1 MPQRLRGN
9 DGFQD
14 APFCATTDHISIM
27 QEHANGELI
36 VDIRNRVAHLTLNRP
51 QALNALT
58 HGMIVSMANLFTQW
72 SKDETINAIVM
83 RGAGEKSF
91 CAGGDIRAL
100 RDSVLNDG
108 TLHHDF
114 FIDEYR
120 LDYQLHRYVK
130 PVICL
135 LDGIVMGGGMG
146 ISQGSGFRIVGP
158 KTKMAMPET
167 GIGLFPDVGG
177 SYFLSRSRVG
187 HYLGLTGQMIKA
199 ADAIY
204 ANLADRFM
212 TTDAIASLV
221 KKLDAHKW
229 SAKPAHDV
237 ATLIDALATAPADTA
252 TLAPLQTAIDEHFA
266 PQKTVRE
273 TINSLEQES
282 RQELQAW
289 ATSTATILK
298 TRSPTLLEV
307 TRRQLNRG
315 SKLTLAE
322 CFRMELGLVYH
333 CFEHGDLIEGIR
345 AVIIDRDNQPHWN
358 PPTLAELDND
368 AVSAFF
374 TMRWEGGNHPLA
386 NLERLFG

>member
-1 MPQRLRGN
+1 
-9 DGFQD
+9 
-14 APFCATTDHISIM
+14 M
-27 QEHANGELI
+27 QTSHANGEI
-36 VDIRNRVAHLTLNRP
+36 SVDIRNRVAHLTLNRP
-51 QALNALT
+51 QALNALSYD
-58 HGMIVSMANLFTQW
+58 MILSMTELFTQW
-72 SKDETINAIVM
+72 ASDKKINAIVM

-100 RDSVLNDG
+100 RESALNKG

-114 FIDEYR
+114 FVDEYR

-130 PVICL
+130 PIICL

-177 SYFLSRSRVG
+177 SYFLSRSPVG

-199 ADAIY
+199 TDAIY

-212 TTDAIASLV
+212 TTETISALV
-221 KKLDAHKW
+221 DKLDTHKW
-229 SAKPAHDV
+229 SAKPADDI
-237 ATLIDALATAPADTA
+237 AALIDAMSTTPTDTP
-252 TLAPLQTAIDEHFA
+252 TLAPLQAAIDQHFA
-266 PQKTVRE
+266 PQKTVAE
-273 TINSLEQES
+273 TIASLEQES
-282 RQELQAW
+282 RSELQTW
-289 ATSTATILK
+289 AAKTAALLK

-315 SKLTLAE
+315 GKMSLAE
-322 CFRMELGLVYH
+322 CFRMELGIVYH
-333 CFEHGDLIEGIR
+333 CFEHGDLMEGIR
-345 AVIIDRDNQPHWN
+345 AVVIDKDNQPRWN
-358 PPTLAELDND
+358 PRTLAELD
-368 AVSAFF
+368 AEVVSAFF
-374 TMRWEGGNHPLA
+374 TPRWDVENHPLA